1 MEWFIHRSDLIILC
15 FDAHKLDISDEF
27 RQTIESLKGHEDKV
41 RVVLNKSD
49 SVGEQEL
56 MRVYG
61 ALQWSLGKVLKSPEV
76 VRVYVSSFWDK
87 PYVNT
92 EWEELFDKEKE
103 GLLEVSSLCA
113 LLALHFLFT
122 LITLSNFFKQIC
134 LFIFSFLFCS
144 FFVIFSLKSK
154 HIYIYHLILSHT
166 ESQ

>member
-122 LITLSNFFKQIC
+122 LITLSTFFKYVYS
-134 LFIFSFLFCS
+134 SFLFCS
-144 FFVIFSLKSK
+144 FFL
-154 HIYIYHLILSHT
+154 
-166 ESQ
+166 